1 MCESNDFFRELFEKR
16 KKIIIIKKK
25 ATLIS
30 KTIQNELLSYVRKY
44 ILECINK
51 KTDEEGTPYFSVV
64 ADEVT
69 DYGHWEQL
77 RIVIRYV
84 YQQKLVERLL
94 EYVKCDNIRGET
106 IDNLIIKSL
115 KSVLTFHTAV
125 LRLTMVQEIWQEN
138 KTEQLEISKKNSE

>member
-1 MCESNDFFRELFEKR
+1 MIFSVNCLKNV

>member
-1 MCESNDFFRELFEKR
+1 M
-16 KKIIIIKKK
+16 
-25 ATLIS
+25 IS